1 MRTFNTEIGEI
12 AFAGNVGECLYD
24 FIRSYGKNRN
34 EELTDFLVAYELFKN
49 AIRDS
54 DDREEAL
61 FVAMEN
67 IPVLRDAIEE
77 IGKKI
82 VMM

>member
-12 AFAGNVGECLYD
+12 EFAGNVGECLDD
-24 FIRSYGKNRN
+24 FIRAYGKNES
-34 EELTDFLVAYELFKN
+34 EELTEFLVAYELFKN

-54 DDREEAL
+54 DDRDEAL
-61 FVAMEN
+61 FAAMEN
-67 IPVLRDAIEE
+67 IPVLKAAIEE